1 MDSINSCHG
10 ILRHPLVLLK
20 AIFDFLATRILNF
33 NHNKKTQSSN
43 TGSTV
48 SPLSL
53 HTKLHPSTRPTLSL
67 NLMRRAQ
74 LLQHGGTH
82 GVLVREVSVM
92 PPLTSEPMA
101 TIHASVHGRSM
112 VWPQPITAGWQTH
125 GFSSSARSA
134 TNVQN
139 TIERW
144 KSGEMDT
151 RKPCVSQPQGPLF
164 PIAMISKPRSLLLDF
179 FPGCFGSFEKTR

>member
-10 ILRHPLVLLK
+10 FKTPLGTTEG
-20 AIFDFLATRILNF
+20 DFRLTVLATRILNF

-82 GVLVREVSVM
+82 GVLVREVSVI

-144 KSGEMDT
+144 KSGEIDT
-151 RKPCVSQPQGPLF
+151 QTLRFQTTRT
-164 PIAMISKPRSLLLDF
+164 IISHCHDFEASTLLLDF
-179 FPGCFGSFEKTR
+179 FPG